1 MSNVLPLLLFLLCL
15 GMERGW
21 GLVHGTGTGPGHDFG
36 SLGPALSGRCCLQS
50 SACSSCLLVLCCAH
64 FLKIFIGFHLSD
76 CQSVIGHPP
85 VTSR

>member
-1 MSNVLPLLLFLLCL
+1 MVKGKGL
-15 GMERGW
+15 GMGTCMSLGAW
-21 GLVHGTGTGPGHDFG
+21 IATGTGPGHDFG
-36 SLGPALSGRCCLQS
+36 SFELALSIRCCCSQS